1 MKVEIRKNPTYIH
14 DDGRVEIKCMIDDED
29 HRIFL
34 TIPQFMEFLQDQLR
48 ALTHYIGRKV

>member
-34 TIPQFMEFLQDQLR
+34 TIPQSMEFLKDQLR
-48 ALTHYIGRKV
+48 ALTHYIGRKA